1 MGIFYYTRDKQIRI
15 GKMRIWTW
23 IKKYNI
29 QYDNIKEPLRT
40 WTAIGII
47 SPGII
52 LANSANIM
60 PFMLGVTWLMI
71 LTICRFTY
79 LHTITNKEQ

>member
-29 QYDNIKEPLRT
+29 WYDNIKEPLRI

-52 LANSANIM
+52 LANSTNIT

-71 LTICRFTY
+71 LTICRLTY